1 MVTQAQIY
9 NAKIIALDIENSL
22 KKIWPVDVHVDDWSD
37 YGSFRV
43 FITLNVSSNFVTLPL
58 RKVGNV
64 IRKEIEHSRFH
75 AVLEILEMPR
85 RTYTSFNRRK
95 YFNGYNGNVIMLD
108 YRVY

>member
-1 MVTQAQIY
+1 MITQAQIY
-9 NAKIIALDIENSL
+9 NAKIISLDIENSL

-37 YGSFRV
+37 YGSFRI

-58 RKVGNV
+58 RKIGNV

-75 AVLEILEMPR
+75 AVLERLEMPR
-85 RTYTSFNRRK
+85 RTYSRFFYRR